1 MSRSA
6 PILGRPLAPAGLVV
20 ILVALPLPAQDHHGF
35 GLDWEESAVAL
46 EERGISS
53 SPESVRAFL
62 AAKAQHPSALS
73 LSEYVSV
80 GTAVSLVHYRRDP
93 SNCES
98 LWQFATKAKTQLL
111 RLKAARA
118 LRTLGDTE
126 RARAALLADL
136 PAAEKKAKEARSD
149 YSRRN
154 AEQTVTDLALEIV
167 RCGDETLL
175 ERLLAQYLDRDH
187 TVSVRARWALREIAV
202 WRTLPSQ
209 QLQPLV
215 DPVAE
220 ILERRPEA
228 DDVYLAGILVHLGVA
243 EHERFRELIAP
254 LANASDW
261 NLRREAK
268 TYVDRGHSLLPIER
282 LSPAP
287 VPVCGGGQP

>member
-1 MSRSA
+1 MLA
-6 PILGRPLAPAGLVV
+6 VPLM
-20 ILVALPLPAQDHHGF
+20 AQDHGF
-35 GLDWEESAVAL
+35 GPAWESSARAL
-46 EERGISS
+46 ERRGISS
-53 SPESVRAFL
+53 SPEGVRAFL
-62 AAKAQHPSALS
+62 DDASKRPSSLG
-73 LSEYVSV
+73 LSEF
-80 GTAVSLVHYRRDP
+80 GAVEAAVLVVHFRRDP
-93 SNCES
+93 GNCES
-98 LWQFATKAKTQLL
+98 LWQFATKAKAQLL
-111 RLKAARA
+111 RFRAATA
-118 LRTLGDTE
+118 LRSLGDAE
-126 RARAALLADL
+126 RARVALLADI
-136 PAAEKKAKEARSD
+136 PAAEKKAREARTD

-167 RCGDETLL
+167 RCGDGTLL